1 MHLKFEDGNEH
12 NKYAVTVMIGG
23 RTGEYVPKNWSK
35 ILNLFFALSNCAITC
50 KVTGKRINW
59 KAGHGLE
66 ILVLYSCLGPEKAV
80 D

>member
-35 ILNLFFALSNCAITC
+35 ILNLFLLSLIAPSHVKSPEN
-50 KVTGKRINW
+50 
-59 KAGHGLE
+59 
-66 ILVLYSCLGPEKAV
+66 VLIEKL
-80 D
+80 DTD